1 MSSSDE
7 LCIDELCID
16 EINQMFP
23 TKALYETHYFQ
34 PKTRVE
40 MRMIKASALIRS
52 APKWAEQLN
61 DESKRQEWTTQVKDD
76 LKLTDMEVVYVF
88 RELKYY
94 ARLKA
99 NGVDG
104 EELAAIDGV
113 WINNATSNSDLA
125 DEFKNNAAVLE
136 NDFAQ
141 VCSDEESIASSTG
154 FQALVDP
161 FMYPLMT
168 KESLVLTK
176 PVGSPEDALNPEL
189 PRIKPECLEDWHK
202 TINNINTYKSYHKDI
217 DGKPKLPRVI
227 RQYLSSLLNEFY
239 GCWLPTDFGVGE
251 DGTVTIRSYI
261 NNLHPTRYA
270 TLYQTISK
278 VFAKFMPLLEQVAT
292 DMIHPRAPRAVFDR
306 DECFAPGMLG
316 PYKIVDMVRQGVP
329 LPEEYHKF
337 VANSNAYG
345 YEKGNFGIF
354 EVNGVELDM
363 TELENA
369 YKEAEVYT
377 EPVPQHFCPSSRPIK
392 PYSMRGLSL
401 QASVE
406 MASIN
411 LTPENPTHP
420 EGEWQAVGRTEER
433 VFAVGLYFYDV
444 ENVASPKLKFRDP
457 VSRSLFYNP
466 DHYHDFCASHD
477 IVSALSPY
485 HSCIYTQEVGEV
497 KIKNGS
503 YVCYPNYYQTKM
515 PLFELADPTRPG
527 HVKYIAFNIVDPM
540 YKLISTKL
548 VPPQQPNWV
557 NATSSPEAT
566 ANAIKNME
574 RLKYSHSKCNRNESR
589 FRPVLHTGDY

>member
-7 LCIDELCID
+7 FCIDKLCID

-52 APKWAEQLN
+52 APEWAEQLN

-113 WINNATSNSDLA
+113 WINNATSDSDLA

-141 VCSDEESIASSTG
+141 VHSGEASAASSTG
-154 FQALVDP
+154 FRALVDP

-168 KESLVLTK
+168 KESLILTK

-189 PRIKPECLEDWHK
+189 PRVKPEYLKDWHE
-202 TINNINTYKSYHKDI
+202 TINDINEHKVNNGYI
-217 DGKPKLPRVI
+217 GGKRKPPSVI
-227 RQYLSSLLNEFY
+227 RQYLSGLLNEFY
-239 GCWLPTDFGVGE
+239 GCWLPTDFDVGE

-270 TLYQTISK
+270 ALYQTISK
-278 VFAKFMPLLEQVAT
+278 VFAKLMPLLEQVAT
-292 DMIHPRAPRAVFDR
+292 DMIHPRASRAVFDR
-306 DECFAPGMLG
+306 DVCCAPGMFK

-337 VANSNAYG
+337 VANSDAYA
-345 YEKGNFGIF
+345 YERSWHDINIVK
-354 EVNGVELDM
+354 GVELDM

-377 EPVPQHFCPSSRPIK
+377 EPAPQHFCPSNRPIK
-392 PYSMRGLSL
+392 PYSMRGLPL

-406 MASIN
+406 MSSIN

-420 EGEWQAVGRTEER
+420 EGEWQAVGRAEER

-444 ENVASPKLKFRDP
+444 ENIASPKLKFRDP
-457 VSRSLFYNP
+457 VSRSLFYDPN
-466 DHYHDFCASHD
+466 DFYDFCASHD
-477 IVSALSPY
+477 IVSVLDPY
-485 HSCIYTQEVGEV
+485 HSCVYTQEVGEV
-497 KIKNGS
+497 EIKNGS

-540 YKLISTKL
+540 FRLISTEL
-548 VPPQQPNWV
+548 VPPQQPDWTD
-557 NATSSPEAT
+557 ATSSLEAT
-566 ANAIKNME
+566 AEAIKNME
-574 RLKYSHSKCNRNESR
+574 RLKYSHFRSSRDESR
-589 FRPVLHTGDY
+589 FRPKLCTGDY